1 MSRKKYWF
9 LNALWQLAMYGMLM
23 AFHLYESYAF
33 DYSWH
38 YKAERVWM
46 IAAVIALA
54 HSVMYCVFLEGI
66 NCFPRKQR

>member
-9 LNALWQLAMYGMLM
+9 LNALWQLAMYGMLL
-23 AFHLYESYAF
+23 AFYQYESYTF

-46 IAAVIALA
+46 VGAVTALA
-54 HSVMYCVFLEGI
+54 YSIMYYVFLEGI